1 MADDMVPNPL
11 LPALQ
16 QTLRTIE
23 PLIHDMQ
30 QALTNRAKDF
40 HSGRIWTGPVA
51 KDFDGELDRHTGRV
65 VHAGEAILN
74 DLRLQITRTAEM
86 VTEKDA
92 LRLIRRYEL

>member
-1 MADDMVPNPL
+1 MTEMVPNPL

-16 QTLRTIE
+16 ETLRTIE

-30 QALTNRAKDF
+30 QALVNRAKDF

-65 VHAGEAILN
+65 RYAGDTILN
-74 DLRLQITRTAEM
+74 ELRLQITRTADM
-86 VTEKDA
+86 VTEKEA
-92 LRLIRRYEL
+92 QRLIRQYDL